1 MTDRVMLVVTDYGTP
16 CISNISISPA
26 AAAQLAVLKASGTF
40 IGKLCNIKFL
50 ELSLLEQLEQ
60 NIDNTTSKVDNLD
73 YDK

>member
-16 CISNISISPA
+16 CISNISTSP
-26 AAAQLAVLKASGTF
+26 AAAQLAVLKAPGTF

-60 NIDNTTSKVDNLD
+60 NIDNTTSKVDNLGI
-73 YDK
+73 